1 MSKQDDLAQAYLEW
15 TKQKLDES
23 AAVVAKLEEAAAK
36 LTDTATDQAQA
47 ALVQLKA
54 ARDAFKDKA
63 DALNADLAASKQVT
77 AAALSAI
84 AAQWTEV
91 ELAFQK
97 FLTTSGDQADV
108 VKDAITARADAQ
120 RQAFLSSMRSIHTSA
135 AAAVEQGRSEI
146 EATLRRWTEETEKT
160 LGPKLTQL
168 SAAGDET
175 WNALKA
181 GLDETAAVY
190 EKTWARISQAFTKT
204 K

>member
-1 MSKQDDLAQAYLEW
+1 MTKPDLAQAYMEW

-23 AAVVAKLEEAAAK
+23 AATLAKVEESVAKLSDASSAKAKEA
-36 LTDTATDQAQA
+36 LAQFRT
-47 ALVQLKA
+47 
-54 ARDAFKDKA
+54 ARDTFQSQVSALQA
-63 DALNADLAASKQVT
+63 DIGASKQVT
-77 AAALSAI
+77 DAALSAVS
-84 AAQWTEV
+84 AQWNEV

-97 FLTTSGDQADV
+97 FLGTAGDQAGV
-108 VKDAITARADAQ
+108 VKDALAARAEAQ
-120 RQAFLSSMRSIHTSA
+120 RHAFLSSLETIQTSA
-135 AAAVEQGRSEI
+135 ASALEQGRKEMESS
-146 EATLRRWTEETEKT
+146 LRRWTEETEKT

-190 EKTWARISQAFTKT
+190 EKTWARISQAFTKA